1 MTKMGDTLEENFPM
15 SESIQTAV
23 AKKGIVILFDPPSY
37 HYHKNKLFNLDTA
50 LNRDNTLRP
59 NYELKR
65 RLESCGYPVFTA
77 DMLDEIRP
85 LYERCRFHYWGFGVP
100 VSSALAFSSDN
111 LDKIGVALFEP
122 PLVKPAD
129 YKDIKSLTKMF
140 SKVFL
145 HNSVGDGYELS
156 DDVDTS
162 KIEKL
167 IWTNPNYTD
176 ADTSFVPG
184 KRLKKF
190 AMIAGA
196 HFKKAHPENGYGKRL
211 EAIECLAPKSALDLY
226 GFGWQRVQIRAPFAS
241 LFWHLKLW
249 RYELDVSS
257 PTSKNDV
264 YRRYDFAL
272 CFENMRMTGYIT
284 EKLFDALFARCI
296 PVYWGASDIAHYV
309 PHDCYINLDDFPD
322 MRACFDY
329 CLGLSTAEK
338 NTYRKAISRF
348 LVSSKFSIFHNGF
361 HGQIAAFYG
370 AD

>member
-1 MTKMGDTLEENFPM
+1 MTKMGDTVEENFPM
-15 SESIQTAV
+15 HEPIQTV
-23 AKKGIVILFDPPSY
+23 AATKGIVILFDPPSY
-37 HYHKNKLFNLDTA
+37 HYHKNQFFNLDSA

-59 NYELKR
+59 NNELKR
-65 RLESCGYPVFTA
+65 RLESFGYPVFTA

-85 LYERCRFHYWGFGVP
+85 LYEGCRFHYWGFGVP
-100 VSSALAFSSDN
+100 VSRALAFACDN
-111 LDKIGVALFEP
+111 LEKIGAALFEP

-129 YKDIKSLTKMF
+129 YRDLKSLTKIF

-167 IWTNPNYTD
+167 IWTNRNYTNAD
-176 ADTSFVPG
+176 ASAAPA

-190 AMIAGA
+190 SMIAGA
-196 HFKKAHPENGYGKRL
+196 HFQKARPENGYGKRL

-226 GFGWQRVQIRAPFAS
+226 GFGWQRVQIRALFGS
-241 LFWHLKLW
+241 LFWRFKLW
-249 RYELDVSS
+249 RYGLDVCS

-264 YRRYDFAL
+264 YRHYDFAL
-272 CFENMRMTGYIT
+272 CFENMPMTGYIT
-284 EKLFDALFARCI
+284 EKLFDALFAGCI

-309 PHDCYINLDDFPD
+309 PQDCYINLDDFPD
-322 MRACFDY
+322 MQACFDH
-329 CLGLSTAEK
+329 CLGLSAAEK
-338 NTYRKAISRF
+338 NAYRTAISRF
-348 LVSSKFSIFHNGF
+348 LVSSEFSIFHNGF
-361 HGQIAAFYG
+361 HGQIATFYG